1 MTVNKQVIFDALLTR
16 WGYDHQ
22 LLTAAAKSSE
32 FSASCSRYVS
42 HSITGDTVAERA
54 ADTEIMI
61 EQLRYYGMGD
71 LIDISKNRAL
81 VKLAERTGTIL
92 EPVGMNERSARSLM
106 EEALEQA
113 QLGSDLYLDLNN
125 SNRLAAARLRKAVSL
140 FMQAAQI
147 MMREQQYRENRQ

>member
-1 MTVNKQVIFDALLTR
+1 MTANKQAIFDTLLSR

-42 HSITGDTVAERA
+42 HSITSETVAERA
-54 ADTEIMI
+54 ADTEIII
-61 EQLRYYGMGD
+61 EQLRYYGMGQ
-71 LIDISKNRAL
+71 LIDNCKSRAL
-81 VKLAERTGTIL
+81 SKLAERTGVVV
-92 EPVGMNERSARSLM
+92 EPVSMNERSARSLM
-106 EEALEQA
+106 EEAMEQV
-113 QLGSDLYLDLNN
+113 QLGSDLYLDLNT
-125 SNRLAAARLRKAVSL
+125 SNRLAAARLRMAISL

>member
-42 HSITGDTVAERA
+42 HSITSETVAERA

-81 VKLAERTGTIL
+81 VKLAERTGTTI
-92 EPVGMNERSARSLM
+92 EPVCMN
-106 EEALEQA
+106 
-113 QLGSDLYLDLNN
+113 
-125 SNRLAAARLRKAVSL
+125 
-140 FMQAAQI
+140 
-147 MMREQQYRENRQ
+147 

>member
-42 HSITGDTVAERA
+42 HSITSETVAERA

-81 VKLAERTGTIL
+81 VKLAERTGTTI
-92 EPVGMNERSARSLM
+92 EPVCMNERSARALM

-113 QLGSDLYLDLNN
+113 QLGSDLYLDINS
-125 SNRLAAARLRKAVSL
+125 SNRLAAARLRMAMSL

-147 MMREQQYRENRQ
+147 MMREQQYRENHQ

>member
-1 MTVNKQVIFDALLTR
+1 MTVNKQVIFDALLSR

-42 HSITGDTVAERA
+42 HSITSETVAERA

-61 EQLRYYGMGD
+61 EQLRYYGMGQM
-71 LIDISKNRAL
+71 IDTCKHRAL
-81 VKLAERTGTIL
+81 SKLAERTGVAV
-92 EPVGMNERSARSLM
+92 EPVSMNELSVRSLM
-106 EEALEQA
+106 EDALEQA
-113 QLGSDLYLDLNN
+113 QMGSDLYLDLNT
-125 SNRLAAARLRKAVSL
+125 SNRLAAVRLRKAVGL

>member
-1 MTVNKQVIFDALLTR
+1 MNKQVIFDALLSR

-42 HSITGDTVAERA
+42 HSITGDIVAERA

-71 LIDISKNRAL
+71 LIDISKKRAL
-81 VKLAERTGTIL
+81 GKLAERTGTIA
-92 EPVGMNERSARSLM
+92 EPVSMNERSARSLM
-106 EEALEQA
+106 EEAMEQA
-113 QLGSDLYLDLNN
+113 QMGSDLYLDINS

>member
-1 MTVNKQVIFDALLTR
+1 MTVNKQVIFDALLSR

-42 HSITGDTVAERA
+42 HSITGDILAERA
-54 ADTEIMI
+54 ADTEIII

-71 LIDISKNRAL
+71 LIDISKKRAL
-81 VKLAERTGTIL
+81 EKLAERTGTIA
-92 EPVGMNERSARSLM
+92 EPVSMNECSARSLM
-106 EEALEQA
+106 EEAMEQA
-113 QLGSDLYLDLNN
+113 QMGSDLYLDLNS

-147 MMREQQYRENRQ
+147 MIREQQYRENHQ

>member
-1 MTVNKQVIFDALLTR
+1 MTVNKQVIFDALLSR

-42 HSITGDTVAERA
+42 HSITSDIVAEHA
-54 ADTEIMI
+54 AETEIMI

-81 VKLAERTGTIL
+81 EKLAERTGTIAA
-92 EPVGMNERSARSLM
+92 PVSMNECSARSLM
-106 EEALEQA
+106 EEAMEQA
-113 QLGSDLYLDLNN
+113 QMGSDLYLDLNS

-140 FMQAAQI
+140 FMQAAQLMI
-147 MMREQQYRENRQ
+147 REQQYRENCQ